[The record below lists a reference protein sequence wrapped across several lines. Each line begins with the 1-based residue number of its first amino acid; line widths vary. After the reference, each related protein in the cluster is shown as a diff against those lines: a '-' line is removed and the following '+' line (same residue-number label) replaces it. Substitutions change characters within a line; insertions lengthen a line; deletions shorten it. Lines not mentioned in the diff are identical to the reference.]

1 MTKNDAEKAIEIAAE
16 IAAMEVITLMEIL
29 MEISKTIAIKIH
41 GHEWK
46 YFIGDIYRCVADRY
60 DDVILTAIKE
70 VEQKNN
76 VN

>member
-1 MTKNDAEKAIEIAAE
+1 MTRNNVEKAIE
-16 IAAMEVITLMEIL
+16 IAAMEVITL

-70 VEQKNN
+70 VEQKYN